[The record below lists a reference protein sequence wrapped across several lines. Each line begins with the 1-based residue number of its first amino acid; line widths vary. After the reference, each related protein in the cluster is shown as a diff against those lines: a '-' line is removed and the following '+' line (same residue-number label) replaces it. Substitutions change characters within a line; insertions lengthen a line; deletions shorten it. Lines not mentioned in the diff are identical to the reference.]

1 MVKHIVMWNLKE
13 EALGKTKAENAQ
25 AIKEKLEAL
34 KSEISEIKYIE
45 VGVNNKDYAPNN
57 YDVVL
62 ITEFESFEAL
72 YEYKV
77 HPKHQEAG
85 KFVGEVTESRAAV
98 DYKI

>member
-13 EALGKTKAENAQ
+13 EALGNTKEENAIL
-25 AIKEKLEAL
+25 IKEKLEAL
-34 KSEISEIKYIE
+34 KADIPELKYIE
-45 VGVNNKDYAPNN
+45 VGINNKNYAPKN

-62 ITEFESFEAL
+62 ISEFENFEAL

-85 KFVGEVTESRAAV
+85 KFVGKVTETRAAV